1 MNITRKNLTNTHSII
16 SVAITK
22 ADYQEKIDKKL
33 NDYKKTAVIPGFR
46 KGMIPMNLIHKQY
59 GSTVKYEVVNKLVE
73 NNLDNYI
80 KVEKLDLLGQPIPLF
95 SNLLD
100 LNEDDFTLEYE
111 IGIAPIFD
119 LNLSQ
124 IEATQYKIIA
134 DETMVNEQ
142 LDSIQKQFGTKI
154 VKETFEDGNDV
165 KGTITNEEKNI
176 NAVVDFNCNIFKN
189 KEITTS
195 LLGKKSGEII
205 TFSSVDL
212 FDNDHKIMD
221 FLHIDHSITHGL
233 DVVLSLEITDIL
245 EIQKADINQEL
256 FDKLFGEGKINSAEE
271 LKEKIKED
279 IEKQYVSHTDS
290 QFLIALDKKLIES
303 TKIDLPKEFL
313 TKWIQFTSKS
323 EISIEEA
330 AQEFEKSENGLK
342 FQLIEA
348 KIINDNN
355 LQLTFDELKDFTAAQ
370 IKQQMLMYGVQNL
383 DDKMIDETTMRILSK
398 REEVERQ
405 SNQLKEIKMLNFYK
419 ETVKT
424 KVKEVNVD
432 QFIKEINNE

>member
-1 MNITRKNLTNTHSII
+1 
-16 SVAITK
+16 
-22 ADYQEKIDKKL
+22 
-33 NDYKKTAVIPGFR
+33 
-46 KGMIPMNLIHKQY
+46 
-59 GSTVKYEVVNKLVE
+59 
-73 NNLDNYI
+73 
-80 KVEKLDLLGQPIPLF
+80 
-95 SNLLD
+95 
-100 LNEDDFTLEYE
+100 
-111 IGIAPIFD
+111 
-119 LNLSQ
+119 
-124 IEATQYKIIA
+124 
-134 DETMVNEQ
+134 MVNEQ

-154 VKETFEDGNDV
+154 VKETFEAGNDV

-176 NAVVDFNCNIFKN
+176 NAAVDFNCNIFKN
-189 KEITTS
+189 KDIEAS

-212 FDNDHKIMD
+212 FDNDHKLMD
-221 FLHIDHSITHGL
+221 FLRIDHSITHGL

-245 EIQKADINQEL
+245 EIQKADLNQEL
-256 FDKLFGEGKINSAEE
+256 FDKLFGEGKVNSTEE
-271 LKEKIKED
+271 LKEKLKED
-279 IEKQYVSHTDS
+279 IERQYVSHTDS
-290 QFLIALDKKLIES
+290 QFLIALDRKLIES

-313 TKWIQFTSKS
+313 TRWIQFTSKT

-330 AQEFEKSENGLK
+330 AQEYEKSENGLK

-355 LQLTFDELKDFTAAQ
+355 LQITFDELKDFTAAQ
-370 IKQQMLMYGVQNL
+370 IKQQMLMYGMQNL

-419 ETVKT
+419 ETVKIN
-424 KVKEVNVD
+424 VKEVNVD